1 MLDYENKFS
10 KNMLIAGIDEIDNKD
25 AIRLY
30 RKLMTKE
37 EIYNNKRD
45 KHYEVG
51 RTLIFSKSLI
61 NKNIKNG
68 AIKICILIYMISKI
82 ISF

>member
-1 MLDYENKFS
+1 MLDYEKKFS
-10 KNMLIAGIDEIDNKD
+10 EKTVIAGID
-25 AIRLY
+25 
-30 RKLMTKE
+30 

-61 NKNIKNG
+61 NKNIKNWCNKNLYLN
-68 AIKICILIYMISKI
+68 IHDKQNNFILKY
-82 ISF
+82 